1 MIAKEEY
8 TDNELI
14 IDFTV
19 ICKWLDV
26 NKSDLKKVLLKNF
39 DYTIEKKKNYK

>member
-1 MIAKEEY
+1 MEQFLVKFSTIPQSFIKDFFMIAKEEY

-19 ICKWLDV
+19 IFV
-26 NKSDLKKVLLKNF
+26 NGWM
-39 DYTIEKKKNYK
+39 